1 MELRIAV
8 TITSRTPVSV
18 GAGGSVGTLA
28 DKSIVRDGWGRPII
42 PGSQVKG
49 KLRWAAEQLLRGLG
63 QDIPAPFEGAARE
76 ELPTLV
82 RDLFGSPRQ
91 RSPLFFADLPGV
103 IGEPEQIAALRDSP
117 EQRRSQIR
125 PSVALDRQRRT
136 AAEKLLVFQETALET
151 TRFHSERAII
161 GRVGSLDHVALLW
174 VAAGLSTRWGGAKS
188 RGLGWA
194 EVRARVWVDDNERSA
209 DQLREDV
216 RALVARSGGR

>member
-1 MELRIAV
+1 MELRIAL

-18 GAGGSVGTLA
+18 GAGGRVGTLA

-63 QDIPAPFEGAARE
+63 QDIPTPFEGPKRE

-103 IGEPEQIAALRDSP
+103 IGDPAQLEALRDKP

-125 PSVALDRQRRT
+125 PSVALDRRRRT
-136 AAEKLLVFQETALET
+136 AAEKLLIFQETALET
-151 TRFHSERAII
+151 TSFCSERAIT
-161 GRVGSLDHVALLW
+161 GRVESLDHVALLW
-174 VAAGLSTRWGGAKS
+174 AAARLSTRWGGARS

-194 EVRARVWVDDNERSA
+194 EVTAQVWVDGQERSA
-209 DQLREDV
+209 DLLRADV
-216 RALVARSGGR
+216 RALVARSGGG

>member
-1 MELRIAV
+1 MELRIAL

-63 QDIPAPFEGAARE
+63 QDIPAPFEGRERE
-76 ELPTLV
+76 ELDTLV
-82 RDLFGSPRQ
+82 RSLFGSPQQ

-103 IGEPEQIAALRDSP
+103 IGDPAQLEALRDKP

-136 AAEKLLVFQETALET
+136 VAEKLLVFQETALET
-151 TRFHSERAII
+151 TRFHAERAIT
-161 GRVGSLDHVALLW
+161 GRVDSFDHAALLW
-174 VAAGLSTRWGGAKS
+174 AAARLSTRWGGARS

-194 EVRARVWVDDNERSA
+194 EVTARVWVDGDERSA
-209 DQLREDV
+209 DQLRADV
-216 RALVARSGGR
+216 RALVARSGGG

>member
-1 MELRIAV
+1 MELRIAL

-63 QDIPAPFEGAARE
+63 QDVPTPFEGPKRE
-76 ELPTLV
+76 ELPSLV

-103 IGEPEQIAALRDSP
+103 IGDPAHLDALRDSP

-125 PSVALDRQRRT
+125 PSVALDRRRRT
-136 AAEKLLVFQETALET
+136 AAEKLLIFQETALET
-151 TRFHSERAII
+151 TSFYSERAIT
-161 GRVGSLDHVALLW
+161 GRVASLDHVALLW
-174 VAAGLSTRWGGAKS
+174 VAAGLSTRWGGGRS

-194 EVRARVWVDDNERSA
+194 EVTARVWVDGDERSA
-209 DQLREDV
+209 DQLRADV
-216 RALVARSGGR
+216 RALVARSGGG